1 MAIQQQ
7 CLNCK
12 NTKANNVCSIKGQYL
27 MFDGSS
33 CQQYSSQAAAMA
45 TQTLNPPFNPNVA
58 IQQALSG
65 FMTKVYMWMFFALL
79 LTALMAGILSNS
91 EAAMQFIY
99 GNKVVFW
106 GMLIGELA
114 LVFGIL
120 AAIKH
125 YRLSWQ
131 ASSLLFILYS
141 LMTGITTA
149 YIFLLYTQESIMST
163 FLVTSATFGA
173 MKLYGYFTK
182 TDLTKW
188 GQILIMALIGLIIAS
203 IVNIFGENSTLY
215 WITTYAGVLIFVGLI
230 AYDTQKLKNIAGQ
243 ITDNETAM
251 KLSILGGLTLYLDF
265 INLFLK
271 LLRILGRR
279 K

>member
-1 MAIQQQ
+1 
-7 CLNCK
+7 
-12 NTKANNVCSIKGQYL
+12 
-27 MFDGSS
+27 MFDGLS
-33 CQQYSSQAAAMA
+33 CYQYSSRAA
-45 TQTLNPPFNPNVA
+45 TQTLNPPLNPDVA

-79 LTALMAGILSNS
+79 LTALMAGIISNS
-91 EAAMQFIY
+91 EDAMQFIY

-114 LVFGIL
+114 LVFGIS
-120 AAIKH
+120 AAIN
-125 YRLSWQ
+125 RLSWHT
-131 ASSLLFILYS
+131 SSLLFILYS
-141 LMTGITTA
+141 LMTGATTA

-173 MKLYGYFTK
+173 MSLYGYFTK

-203 IVNIFGENSTLY
+203 VVNIFWTNSTLY
-215 WITTYAGVLIFVGLI
+215 WITTYVGVLIFVGLI

-271 LLRILGRR
+271 LLRILRRR

>member
-1 MAIQQQ
+1 
-7 CLNCK
+7 
-12 NTKANNVCSIKGQYL
+12 
-27 MFDGSS
+27 MFDGTS
-33 CQQYSSQAAAMA
+33 CQQYSSRSQAA
-45 TQTLNPPFNPNVA
+45 TQTLNPPLSPEIVFER
-58 IQQALSG
+58 ALSG

-79 LTALMAGILSNS
+79 LTAMMASIISNS
-91 EAAMQFIY
+91 ETAMSFIY

-106 GMLIGELA
+106 GLMIGELA
-114 LVFGIL
+114 LVWGIS
-120 AAIKH
+120 ASINK
-125 YRLSWQ
+125 LSWQ

-141 LMTGITTA
+141 LMTGATVA
-149 YIFLLYTQESIMST
+149 YIFLLYTQESIAST
-163 FLVTSATFGA
+163 FLITSATFGA
-173 MKLYGYFTK
+173 MSLYGYFTK
-182 TDLTKW
+182 KDLTKW
-188 GQILIMALIGLIIAS
+188 GQVLIMALIGLIIAS
-203 IVNIFGENSTLY
+203 IVNIFWANSTLY

-243 ITDNETAM
+243 VTDNDTAM